1 MTTASTP
8 AWEGRM
14 LTTAELAEILQV
26 RVNTLEHWR
35 SQGRGP
41 EFVRVGRRVRYTR
54 AAVDKWIGQETSRND
69 QDEA

>member
-1 MTTASTP
+1 MATASTP
-8 AWEGRM
+8 AWEDRM

-69 QDEA
+69 RDEA

>member
-8 AWEGRM
+8 AWEDRM